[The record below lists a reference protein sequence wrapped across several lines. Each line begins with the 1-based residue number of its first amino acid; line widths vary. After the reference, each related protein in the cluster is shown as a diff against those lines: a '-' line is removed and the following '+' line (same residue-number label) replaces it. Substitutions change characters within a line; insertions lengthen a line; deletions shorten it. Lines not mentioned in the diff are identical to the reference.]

1 MTMKVSEFLSCMG
14 DSAKAL
20 VKMVLQSRRTISP
33 RPCAKGGDS
42 IIILG
47 NGPSLKDTLSRH
59 SAEICRRPVLAVN
72 FMANAPQF
80 KEIRPDYYVLAD
92 PHFFT
97 GAGNANVDS
106 LWHGLASVSWP
117 MTLSV
122 PVSRLADAR
131 RLLGG
136 CGNDCLQLATF
147 NFVGIEGFSRLE
159 DVAFKCRMAMPRPR
173 NVMIPAIMTAIAA
186 GYKRIYLTGADHS
199 WLETIRVTDE
209 NHVVSVQPHFY
220 ADSKTEL
227 KRSEAEY
234 RGYRLHDILHS
245 FYIAFRSYHKL
256 RRYAD
261 SHGISIYNATP
272 GSYIDAFD
280 RCDGFT

>member
-1 MTMKVSEFLSCMG
+1 MPQVW
-14 DSAKAL
+14 
-20 VKMVLQSRRTISP
+20 QP

-80 KEIRPDYYVLAD
+80 REIRPDYYVLAD

-106 LWHGLASVSWP
+106 LWHGIASVSWP

-122 PVSRLADAR
+122 PVSRLADTR
-131 RLLGG
+131 RLLGS
-136 CGNDCLQLATF
+136 CGNDCLRLATF

-159 DVAFKCRMAMPRPR
+159 DVAFECRMAMPRPR

-220 ADSKTEL
+220 ADSAGEKD
-227 KRSEAEY
+227 RVSSVYA
-234 RGYRLHDILHS
+234 GVRLHQVMES
-245 FYIAFRSYHKL
+245 MVIAFRSYHDI
-256 RRYAD
+256 RRYAA
-261 SHGISIYNATP
+261 HIGAQIFNATP
-272 GSYIDAFD
+272 GSMIDAFP
-280 RCDGFT
+280 RQQLPPAQS